1 MKHQIKVHH
10 FGPNIANNL
19 ISFIKDI
26 AVLMS
31 HSLSEYVRPVVVVGT
46 SILEMLHPAQIFSP
60 GPE

>member
-1 MKHQIKVHH
+1 
-10 FGPNIANNL
+10 
-19 ISFIKDI
+19 
-26 AVLMS
+26 MS